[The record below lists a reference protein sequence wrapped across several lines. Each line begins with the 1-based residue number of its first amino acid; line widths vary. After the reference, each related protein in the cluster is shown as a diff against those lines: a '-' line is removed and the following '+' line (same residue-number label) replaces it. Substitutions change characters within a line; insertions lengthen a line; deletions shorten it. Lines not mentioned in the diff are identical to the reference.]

1 MAETQPI
8 WMQAL
13 CYNYNELRNQ
23 FDVCGEGVVDKFGGS
38 LLVASSG
45 AADHSVTVAAGSAWV
60 EADGANVDGMYRVTN
75 DAPVTLQLAAG
86 GGGNGRVDTIVAT
99 VHDSQ
104 SSGVD
109 DDWVITVV
117 TGTPNAAAVSPLTD
131 AGIAASAGAVP
142 AMSLVLGYVLVPVA
156 DTLTTTIAANNIVD
170 GRNNVYRCG
179 SYPSVLLEASALT
192 SSANATYTQLALAT
206 VVNRDRAYFTVSGN
220 TITVLQAGLYDISAQ
235 AGYSGVGTGGTVRGL
250 AVLRNNTNLPNATP
264 DGVAVIDSLTG
275 PLGSWI
281 ATPARQS
288 VVLAANDTLKMALFQ
303 NTGGPVNS
311 FHSAANPAFAAHLT
325 VRKVG

>member
-23 FDVCGEGVVDKFGGS
+23 FDVCGEGVVNKFGGS
-38 LLVASSG
+38 LLVASTG
-45 AADHSVTVAAGSAWV
+45 AADHSVTIAAGSAWV
-60 EADGANVDGMYRVTN
+60 EADGANVDGMYRITN

-131 AGIAASAGAVP
+131 AGITASAGAVP
-142 AMSLVLGYVLVPVA
+142 DMSLVLGYVLVPVA
-156 DTLTTTIAANNIVD
+156 DTLTTTISAVNIVD
-170 GRNNVYRCG
+170 SRNNVYHC
-179 SYPSVLLEASALT
+179 SAQPWVSIEASAVTALT
-192 SSANATYTQLALAT
+192 NGSYTQIALAT
-206 VVNRDRAYFTVSGN
+206 LINRDRDYFTVASN
-220 TITVLQAGLYDISAQ
+220 TITVRQAGLYDISAM
-235 AGYSGVGTGGTVRGL
+235 AGVSGIGTGGSARGII
-250 AVLRNNTNLPNATP
+250 VVKNNTNLPNAAP
-264 DGVAVIDSLTG
+264 DGLFVLHAADGPVSFFVDAMDRGPVA
-275 PLGSWI
+275 
-281 ATPARQS
+281 
-288 VVLAANDTLKMALFQ
+288 LAANDTLKLAVLQ
-303 NTGGPVNS
+303 NQGAVNS
-311 FHSAANPAFAAHLT
+311 YHAAGTFVAHMT

>member
-38 LLVASSG
+38 LLVESTG
-45 AADHSVTVAAGSAWV
+45 AGDHSVTVAAGSGWV
-60 EADGANVDGMYRVTN
+60 EADGVNVDGMYRVTN
-75 DAPVTLQLAAG
+75 DAPVTIQLAAG
-86 GGGNGRVDTIVAT
+86 GGGNGRVDTIIAT

-109 DDWVITVV
+109 DDWVLTVV

-142 AMSLVLGYVLVPVA
+142 DMSLVLGYVLVPVA

-170 GRNNVYRCG
+170 GRNNYYTCG
-179 SYPSVLLEASALT
+179 SDPWVMLEAAAAT
-192 SSANATYTQLALAT
+192 STANNVYTQLALAT
-206 VVNRDRAYFTVSGN
+206 VVNRDRDYFTVSGS
-220 TITVLQAGLYDISAQ
+220 TITVLQTGLYDVSAM
-235 AGYSGVGTGGTVRGL
+235 AGYTAAAAGGTLRGML
-250 AVLRNNTNLPNATP
+250 VVANNTNLPNAAP
-264 DGVAVIDSLTG
+264 DGTAIIGPQSASTG
-275 PLGSWI
+275 AFI
-281 ATPARQS
+281 ASSARQS
-288 VVLAANDTLKMALFQ
+288 VRLTANDTLKLALFQ
-303 NTGGPVNS
+303 NTGGAVNS
-311 FHSAANPAFAAHLT
+311 HDAGVPDFAAHLT

>member
-13 CYNYNELRNQ
+13 CYNYDELRNQ
-23 FDVCGEGVVDKFGGS
+23 FDVCGEGVVNKFGGS

-60 EADGANVDGMYRVTN
+60 DADGANVDGMYRITN
-75 DAPVTLQLAAG
+75 DAPVTVQLAAG
-86 GGGNGRVDTIVAT
+86 GGGNGRVDTIIAT

-131 AGIAASAGAVP
+131 AGITASAGAVP
-142 AMSLVLGYVLVPVA
+142 TMSLVLGYVLVPVA
-156 DTLTTTIAANNIVD
+156 DTLTTTISAVNIVD
-170 GRNNVYRCG
+170 GRNNYYSCDNEPWV
-179 SYPSVLLEASALT
+179 SLEASAATALT
-192 SSANATYTQLALAT
+192 NGSYTQIALAT
-206 VVNRDRAYFTVSGN
+206 TINRDRDYFTVASN
-220 TITVLQAGLYDISAQ
+220 TITVLQAGLYDISAM
-235 AGYSGVGTGGTVRGL
+235 AGVSGIGTGGTARAIMV
-250 AVLRNNTNLPNATP
+250 VKNNTDIPTAAPNGLYVLHA
-264 DGVAVIDSLTG
+264 ANG
-275 PLGSWI
+275 PVSFAIWTL
-281 ATPARQS
+281 AREPVQ
-288 VVLAANDTLKMALFQ
+288 LAANDTLKLAILQ
-303 NTGGPVNS
+303 NQGAVNS
-311 FHSAANPAFAAHLT
+311 YHAAGTFIAHLT